1 MHMLLQSFHYPV
13 TLSWILNSTTYAVRT
28 HSTVAVM
35 LRLVPFCTYYFSD
48 PINIIAVSGPAN
60 FEKRKIRPLSNLDR
74 GLVPVGNKNVLQR
87 YKVVEESTFGRL
99 LHAIFYPHQC
109 IMSPLWGEKP
119 KIAPPRVNEI
129 PAPCAG
135 LNVADNDSFFLT
147 HSVDAH
153 HLFL

>member
-1 MHMLLQSFHYPV
+1 MLLQSFHYPV

-48 PINIIAVSGPAN
+48 PINIIAANGPAN
-60 FEKRKIRPLSNLDR
+60 FEKRKVRPLSNLDR

-119 KIAPPRVNEI
+119 KIAPPELTKYRRHALGSMLPI
-129 PAPCAG
+129 MIH
-135 LNVADNDSFFLT
+135 FFLT

-153 HLFL
+153 YLFL